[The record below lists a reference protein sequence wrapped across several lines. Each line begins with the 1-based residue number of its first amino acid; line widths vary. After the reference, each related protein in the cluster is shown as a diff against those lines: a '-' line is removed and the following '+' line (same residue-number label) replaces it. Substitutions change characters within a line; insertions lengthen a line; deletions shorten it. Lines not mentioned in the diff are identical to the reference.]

1 MIMIV
6 FMISDLPWLMCDNKD
21 STCCDYDGAD
31 VENDDIALALQFPT
45 SDDYDDDD
53 EYDDDDD
60 EKDDIAKGGATI
72 SQQDRSGFQGG
83 AQIQQIPLWQIIN

>member
-1 MIMIV
+1 MIIIV

-60 EKDDIAKGGATI
+60 DDYDHDYDDLVVGHEFLVDVGEPTF
-72 SQQDRSGFQGG
+72 SR
-83 AQIQQIPLWQIIN
+83 